1 MNAGGRPAIAGGPLC
16 LLLAAILPLAAC
28 REGEAPTA
36 EQNRQMDEAAELLNQ
51 APATLEAVD
60 DGGLAGAAN
69 DGSGAAPPP

>member
-1 MNAGGRPAIAGGPLC
+1 MLPGGPLC
-16 LLLAAILPLAAC
+16 LLIAALAALSAC
-28 REGEAPTA
+28 GQAEAPTQ
-36 EQNRQMDEAAELLNQ
+36 EQNRQMDEAGQLLNE